1 MEITR
6 AEMVRI
12 EQIIRQN
19 KQTVDLCTIS
29 KQICD
34 SCLDKNDAQ
43 LFPNA
48 SLNNKIIFIY

>member
-1 MEITR
+1 
-6 AEMVRI
+6 MVRI

-34 SCLDKNDAQ
+34 SRLDKNDAQ